1 MTGGEEL
8 CEVCADCT
16 SLGPSLGCHPG
27 SHGRV
32 FDNGITEC
40 GGRGEKIGASG
51 LMFDLILFNIFI
63 NDPEEG

>member
-1 MTGGEEL
+1 MTCEDGVTGGEEL

-40 GGRGEKIGASG
+40 VWGGVYVTAG
-51 LMFDLILFNIFI
+51 LWGRTEVA
-63 NDPEEG
+63 EEA